1 MGFVGVGEEDKYYA
15 SSRSPQNFK
24 KRSVLRFTKEPF
36 PQCYTLLSG
45 ILIFALNGGKE
56 EEFERNWKIHC
67 NWNEEFKNNI
77 FVKFSFFRNG

>member
-1 MGFVGVGEEDKYYA
+1 MLPPGGHLEQD
-15 SSRSPQNFK
+15 
-24 KRSVLRFTKEPF
+24 F
-36 PQCYTLLSG
+36 PWPGGLG
-45 ILIFALNGGKE
+45 RDLIRGGRKNGGKE